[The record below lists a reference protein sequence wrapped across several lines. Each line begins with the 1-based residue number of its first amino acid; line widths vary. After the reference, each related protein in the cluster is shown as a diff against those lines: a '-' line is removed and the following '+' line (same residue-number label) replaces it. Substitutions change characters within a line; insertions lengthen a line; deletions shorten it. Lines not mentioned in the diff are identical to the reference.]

1 MRGVTTALGARVI
14 PLRPSKDAYYLD
26 IARAV
31 SRRSTC
37 LRRRYGAVV
46 VANDEIIATGYNG
59 SARGDGNCCDIGYCH
74 RADCRH
80 NDGNYG
86 ACPAVHAEMNA
97 LLSASRSETIGATL
111 YLAGYDLEE
120 GRQIYGWEIEPCP
133 VCARMIANAGIEA
146 VVTEPR

>member
-1 MRGVTTALGARVI
+1 MASGAREI
-14 PLRPSKDAYYLD
+14 PLRPTKDAYYLD

-59 SARGDGNCCDIGYCH
+59 AARGQANCCDLRRCNREGCE
-74 RADCRH
+74 H

-86 ACPAVHAEMNA
+86 SCPAVHAEMNA
-97 LLSASRSETIGATL
+97 LLSAARSETIGATL

-120 GRQIYGWEIEPCP
+120 DRQIYGWEIEPCP
-133 VCARMIANAGIEA
+133 VCKRMIANAGIAEA
-146 VVTEPR
+146 VTKPR

>member
-1 MRGVTTALGARVI
+1 MRGVTTALGALAI
-14 PLRPSKDAYYLD
+14 PPRPSKDAYYLD
-26 IARAV
+26 IAKAV

-37 LRRRYGAVV
+37 LRRHYGAVV

-59 SARGDGNCCDIGYCH
+59 AARGQANCCDLH
-74 RADCRH
+74 RCLREGCEH

-86 ACPAVHAEMNA
+86 SCPAVHAEMNA
-97 LLSASRSETIGATL
+97 LLSASRSEAIGATL

-120 GRQIYGWEIEPCP
+120 GREIYGWEIEPCP
-133 VCARMIANAGIEA
+133 VCKRMIANAGIAE